1 MTEKSFGIIPF
12 LVEKNAL
19 YYLLIQHNKG
29 HWGFPKGHAEKKESE
44 MQTACREFTEETG
57 ITKFSLTENLV
68 FKEQYCRSNKQN
80 QNVDKTVMYFPAIVY
95 NRTVN
100 KQIEEISDFNWG
112 NYDDTLKL
120 ITFDEGKILLKNAH
134 REISKLYKN

>member
-1 MTEKSFGIIPF
+1 MTEQSFGIIPF
-12 LVEKNAL
+12 ILAENTV

-44 MQTACREFTEETG
+44 IETACREFTEETG
-57 ITKFSLTENLV
+57 IAKFDLIENLV
-68 FKEQYCRSNKQN
+68 FQERYSKLNRYN
-80 QNVDKTVMYFPAIVY
+80 QNVDKTVTYFAAIVH

-112 NYDDTLKL
+112 DYDDTLKL
-120 ITFDEGKILLKNAH
+120 ITFDEGKNLFSRGHK
-134 REISKLYKN
+134 EIVKFYGN